1 IRPAGRVVELP
12 VAGER
17 SLRSVRLAEPE
28 VEVVADLPGEDDPAI
43 GSWGRRAQ
51 GQSPAVV
58 RQLPLLARGELEL
71 PEGCSVGVAPDED
84 VTRAGGVD
92 PSAECVRR
100 LPGAEEPA
108 VAGIQLEELGSSV
121 PVDAHV
127 GEDEVEPRGA
137 PIEGEAAH
145 RERAGG
151 DVGAAGPEPDQRLAE
166 PRGRGRGCGL
176 EARTTNRARG

>member
-1 IRPAGRVVELP
+1 DEGRVGKHGDRPAGDVDAHRLGTAVDLVERDDVLRIRPAGRVVELP

-71 PEGCSVGVAPDED
+71 PEVCSVGVAPDED

-100 LPGAEEPA
+100 LPGAEE
-108 VAGIQLEELGSSV
+108 
-121 PVDAHV
+121 
-127 GEDEVEPRGA
+127 
-137 PIEGEAAH
+137 
-145 RERAGG
+145 
-151 DVGAAGPEPDQRLAE
+151 
-166 PRGRGRGCGL
+166 
-176 EARTTNRARG
+176 